1 MLICYCDLKYIESYV
16 LLKTILIRLEDDLG
30 DWGMFVLHPFSM
42 KKAPLWLVFAMV
54 ELEAGD

>member
-1 MLICYCDLKYIESYV
+1 MWLKNIESYV

-54 ELEAGD
+54 ELGAGD